1 MSPRHT
7 VSHRRP
13 PAHTRSAR
21 YDPWRDLRRNWPEV
35 ELIVEPMAGDLLGE
49 VRNGGHQIALRA
61 GTSSGQ
67 RRCTLTHELIHLE
80 RGLLDC
86 GPWQSR
92 EELLV
97 HTEVARRLIPVDV
110 LSEAIRFL
118 GGDGDT
124 AALALLLD
132 VDSETLLLRR
142 RLLDRTERRTERRSL
157 AAQRPLWSV
166 A

>member
-1 MSPRHT
+1 MSLRHT
-7 VSHRRP
+7 VAHRRRP
-13 PAHTRSAR
+13 DHTRGAR

-49 VRNGGHQIALRA
+49 VRDDGRQIALRA

-92 EELLV
+92 EELIV
-97 HTEVARRLIPVDV
+97 HAEVARRLIPIDM

-118 GGDGDT
+118 GGDGDA

-142 RLLDRTERRTERRSL
+142 RLLDRIERRTVRRSL
-157 AAQRPLWSV
+157 AAQTPLWSV